1 MFDSN
6 KCSDHFIG
14 MNPMTNQ
21 QHPNLDFIWPI
32 KNNWNHNNVESVLE
46 RTEVKGDWEV
56 FVKTIRAIS
65 WDEIL
70 TLHEAKHS
78 GRMSISKAL
87 AEVINNKLMLNGS
100 SKKCRIFNDGK
111 DNSKPFLI
119 EYKLGSLAID
129 ISFGHYNI
137 TAWKLARLVVA
148 TSPNQNEMENQC
160 KVGILILPEEELR
173 LAGKFDSPSNWERAV
188 DYLNYMGNQWQSPL
202 LLIGLKNPR
211 YFRIID
217 NGKGEKPRSSVYLTN
232 L

>member
-1 MFDSN
+1 
-6 KCSDHFIG
+6 
-14 MNPMTNQ
+14 MTLEV
-21 QHPNLDFIWPI
+21 HPNLTFIWPI
-32 KNNWNHNNVESVLE
+32 ESNWNHNNVASVLNRPE
-46 RTEVKGDWEV
+46 IKQDWEL
-56 FVKTIRAIS
+56 FVRTISEIS

-70 TLHEAKHS
+70 SLHSAKHS

-87 AEVINNKLMLNGS
+87 AEVITNKLLLNGAL
-100 SKKCRIFNDGK
+100 KKCRIFTDGK
-111 DNSKPFLI
+111 NNSKPFLI

-148 TSPNQNEMENQC
+148 TSPNKNEMENQC

-211 YFRIID
+211 SFGIID
-217 NGKGEKPRSSVYLTN
+217 NGKGQKPRSSVYLKDK
-232 L
+232 